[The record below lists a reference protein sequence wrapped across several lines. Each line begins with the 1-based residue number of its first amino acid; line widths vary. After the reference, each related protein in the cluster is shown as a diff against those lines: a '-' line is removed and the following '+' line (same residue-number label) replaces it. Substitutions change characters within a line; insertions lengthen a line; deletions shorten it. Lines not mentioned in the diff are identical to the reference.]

1 MLVRI
6 ETNFKLLSIYYTFV
20 NGMNLVA
27 VIILLTVHI
36 MFTKIKIYKTER
48 FKIVL
53 NLPQIMTT

>member
-6 ETNFKLLSIYYTFV
+6 KTRFKLLSIYYTFG

-53 NLPQIMTT
+53 NLPQIMTP